1 MIIIFENEQI
11 YFYFFLNK
19 ACEYQEQF
27 CCGVSLQ
34 SFILFHYESGAN
46 REEITKHWDWLEQN
60 IMKTLSVFDSN
71 EDITNFVQGKIR
83 VSDGYIL

>member
-1 MIIIFENEQI
+1 MSLL
-11 YFYFFLNK
+11 YFFLHDK
-19 ACEYQEQF
+19 
-27 CCGVSLQ
+27 L
-34 SFILFHYESGAN
+34 GAN

-83 VSDGYIL
+83 VSDMNKFCVRNSTIFLPSYMSIKD